1 MSKAVSSLSL
11 LAAIG
16 SWGAG
21 TAPTRAA
28 GANRAALAAVMN
40 DATGTLQ
47 DGLKASER
55 EGTPLSAKFEIQGGR
70 LQLSVYTINGND
82 FMEVVVDPKSGVITK
97 AEKITN
103 AEDLKAATL
112 QKGAMAKARMPLL
125 MAAENAVKA
134 NACFRAVSIVPELK
148 NGEASA
154 EVILSAWGLF
164 KKIAQRLDC
173 EYKNT
178 LC

>member
-1 MSKAVSSLSL
+1 MSRAVSSLLL
-11 LAAIG
+11 LAAVG

-82 FMEVVVDPKSGVITK
+82 FMEVVVDPRTGVIAK

-112 QKGAMAKARMPLL
+112 QKEAMAKARMPLL
-125 MAAENAVKA
+125 MAAETVVKT
-134 NACFRAVSIVPELK
+134 NACFRAVSIFPELK

-154 EVILSAWGLF
+154 EVILSACGLF
-164 KKIAQRLDC
+164 RKITQKLNCR
-173 EYKNT
+173 YKNI